1 MSEYDMRR
9 RGDGGAYKYAWRMA
23 GYVKDAA
30 YIQAMTLREYRN
42 APSIERIKAMQAEHA
57 AQSER
62 FAKRHGGRIV

>member
-1 MSEYDMRR
+1 
-9 RGDGGAYKYAWRMA
+9 MA

-30 YIQAMTLREYRN
+30 YIRAMTLREYMN